1 MCIYSLGRQ
10 LVEKGFV
17 IYFLKVLLA
26 CLAAAVQPNS
36 TWNSPNE
43 FSTSCHPRV
52 YKATHLLANLGW
64 VDFDFGFPTL
74 CLVLPGLMRNWQN
87 WLSSWARWWNIPNQ
101 SQPNRGSPGDVSPC
115 NEVPHRVTD
124 GTTWRWYRAT
134 LQVGD
139 YLLLT

>member
-1 MCIYSLGRQ
+1 MCCYAAIIFVNTMCIYSLGRQ

-36 TWNSPNE
+36 MWNSPNE
-43 FSTSCHPRV
+43 FSTSCHSRV

-87 WLSSWARWWNIPNQ
+87 WLSSWARWRNISIQ
-101 SQPNRGSPGDVSPC
+101 SQFPT
-115 NEVPHRVTD
+115 EVRQEMDLPLMRKHKR
-124 GTTWRWYRAT
+124 
-134 LQVGD
+134 
-139 YLLLT
+139 